1 MPLRR
6 ICFSFHGN
14 RFMSAEFVARKSYG
28 TSHASPLR
36 FILSHIVRHPLVVT
50 GLFIGAFSNAALA
63 AAVPY
68 FMGEAFN
75 AVIDRGDLNF
85 VGLMALGIIVSQ
97 AVRAVLQLMRNYC
110 AELYGQRIERDVRD
124 ELYGSLLGKSMSY
137 HDRQPVG
144 EIMARVTNDVRE
156 MNLMMNPG
164 VNLLVGSTMFL
175 IMPAMGAPLIHPELL
190 LVPLVFLIIHTI
202 YMFRFVQTLHP
213 IAQEARASFGR
224 MNARLAESLEGLQVV
239 KGAAQEDAEI
249 ERFNALA
256 DEVLRRYVEQGG
268 VEARYI
274 SNLLFPLAIAAGFA
288 HAIYLAAQ
296 GQINTGE
303 IVAFITLIY
312 LFNFPVF
319 SSVFSLP
326 RIALGYASAARILSV
341 ITAETDLSQN
351 ERGYSA
357 PIAGKITF
365 ENVSFGYAPD
375 KPVLHGVSFTVQP
388 GQTVAIVGQTGS
400 GKTTVTK
407 LINRTYDTSA
417 GRVLID
423 DVDVR
428 DWALEA
434 LRSQI
439 SVIEQDIFLFSRSI
453 AENIRFGVPD
463 APQER
468 VEAAARQ
475 AQAHEFITAFPQGY
489 DTIVGQRGVTLSGG
503 QRQRIAIAR
512 AFETDPPILIL
523 DDSTSAIDS
532 ATEDLIQRAIWAA
545 ARGRTTIL
553 ITHRLSQIRWAD
565 HIVVLRQGRV
575 AAQGTHEELLRTSE
589 AYRRIFARYEA
600 APEQVLRPDTAANE
614 GRQR

>member
-1 MPLRR
+1 
-6 ICFSFHGN
+6 
-14 RFMSAEFVARKSYG
+14 MSAEFVARKSYG

-85 VGLMALGIIVSQ
+85 VGLMALGIVVSQ

-175 IMPAMGAPLIHPELL
+175 IMPAIGALLIHPELL

-213 IAQEARASFGR
+213 IAQEVRASFGR
-224 MNARLAESLEGLQVV
+224 MNARLAEALEGLQVV
-239 KGAAQEDAEI
+239 KGAAQENAEI

-256 DEVLRRYVEQGG
+256 DKVLQRYIEQGR

-288 HAIYLAAQ
+288 HAIHLAVQ

-303 IVAFITLIY
+303 IVAFVALLY
-312 LFNFPVF
+312 LFGFPVF
-319 SSVFSLP
+319 SSTFSLP

-357 PIAGKITF
+357 PIAGKIAF

-375 KPVLHGVSFTVQP
+375 KPVLHNVSFTVQP

-407 LINRTYDTSA
+407 LINRTYDASA

-439 SVIEQDIFLFSRSI
+439 SVIEQDIFVFSRSI
-453 AENIRFGVPD
+453 AENIRFGAPD

-475 AQAHEFITAFPQGY
+475 AQAHEFITAFPRGY

-600 APEQVLRPDTAANE
+600 APEQTLRPDTIANKGE
-614 GRQR
+614 QR